1 MGADD
6 ARAFFN
12 RFVDHVKKTYQED
25 KVQTGEFQ
33 AYMNVELQNDGPVT
47 LIMDTDEYDGAVD
60 YVRKQLE
67 KAEKCR
73 ECSSG
78 DNVQTHTSLIRNK
91 RSQVLQNNPSLQNS
105 LFSKTLNDSQ
115 SAIIGEGIA
124 SGFHFRILI
133 SMIVRATRRQ
143 QMVLLR
149 ELEIELCVEFFVVT
163 WRETFQAIHSQ
174 IYDFV
179 EDREVHVAT
188 PTRQRV
194 EIRFYQ
200 G

>member
-78 DNVQTHTSLIRNK
+78 DNAQTHTSLIRNK
-91 RSQVLQNNPSLQNS
+91 RNQVLQNNPSLQNS

-124 SGFHFRILI
+124 SRLHFRILI
-133 SMIVRATRRQ
+133 SMIVRATCRQ

-179 EDREVHVAT
+179 ED
-188 PTRQRV
+188 
-194 EIRFYQ
+194 
-200 G
+200 